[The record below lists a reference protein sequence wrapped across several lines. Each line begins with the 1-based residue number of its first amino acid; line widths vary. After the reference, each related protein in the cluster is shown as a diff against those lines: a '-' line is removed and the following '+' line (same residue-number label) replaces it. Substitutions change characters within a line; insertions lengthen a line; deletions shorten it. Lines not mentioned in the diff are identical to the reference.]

1 MFKFLFLFEDL
12 IDLHTHFLSCT
23 ATVHYRQKNVPQSK
37 ICINAS
43 VYQLIQYLT
52 ASRRIKLKGSIA
64 KWFYLFLYSI
74 SLRTPF
80 LSLGDLLSAIPTGV
94 HTGQGTRVKG
104 FCLFLYLIAF

>member
-52 ASRRIKLKGSIA
+52 ASRRIKLKGSIC
-64 KWFYLFLYSI
+64 FLYSI

-80 LSLGDLLSAIPTGV
+80 LSLVDLLSAIHTGV